1 MINKDFKKS
10 IFFLLSILLV
20 VYLFT
25 NTIQRFTIGSR
36 EKSKGK
42 RGKQKK

>member
-10 IFFLLSILLV
+10 IFFIIYFTGS
-20 VYLFT
+20 LFIC
-25 NTIQRFTIGSR
+25 TIQRFTIGSR